1 MPDRVGHDEKMK
13 VFRKTGVSTL
23 INILG
28 MSVAFAAAMILMVQ
42 VRWDTTYDA
51 NYEGHKQVFRLENN
65 WMDKGLFSTSFSRPM
80 IEIAKTASP
89 NIEAVGTYWTMP
101 HEATLKKDGEETVFS
116 VPSARVDSSMF
127 SVFPFEWVEGSAR
140 EFTAGETA
148 VVSEEYAKTFFGD
161 ESALGQ
167 FFKAGNG
174 VEVRVVGVFKDMPK
188 NSSMNYGVL
197 VNLGDDFLNNSNEWS
212 FVAFVKL
219 KDPTLAKETETL
231 IETAL
236 LDYFGENVDEEYA
249 EEFRRGYRISN
260 LNDAHFER
268 DVRADIASTNK
279 AITITLAAIAILLIL
294 IAIINFINFA
304 FAEIPFRIKNINTR
318 KVLGEGRGSLIVRQ
332 LLHAGLIALIA
343 FAIACLIMHVVA
355 GSSWASYVSDSLTL
369 KNNIGILALML
380 GVALVS
386 AVIAGLAPA
395 LYSTSQ
401 PAALVL
407 KGSYGTS
414 VKGKALR
421 NILVGLQFVL
431 SFLFILM
438 ALFVGVQTKYMM
450 GKDMG
455 FDEARVLQTWCG
467 YPAGNQKDALRSH
480 LLQNPSI
487 EAVTFADSPVVSDG
501 KMGWSRTGDDGN
513 QVFMEVLPVDDNFVQ
528 FFGLQIVEGRDFR
541 ESDNQNETGSIIPN
555 ETYMQ
560 MFPQFHVGSLMYG
573 HVDNCEI
580 VGVVKDFNFKSL
592 QHAMGP
598 LVLYNW
604 GKEGWRSFG
613 TMYVR
618 TAPGADFKDV
628 SDYIKDAICKFDPR
642 REPHM
647 ITVSHLDKWIEDMYQ
662 SEQSL
667 GKLITIAS
675 FVALLIAIIGII
687 GLVFF
692 ETQFI
697 RKEIAVR
704 RVNGATV
711 GSILKMINK
720 KYLIMAAAS
729 FVIAA
734 PVAYW
739 LMTAWRKGFAYQAP
753 VPVWLFLVAL
763 LAVAAITLA
772 VVTLQSW
779 RAANANPVESL
790 KNE

>member
-1 MPDRVGHDEKMK
+1 MK
-13 VFRKTGVSTL
+13 AFRKTGVSTL

-51 NYEGHKQVFRLENN
+51 NFEGYEQVFRLENN
-65 WMDKGLFSTSFSRPM
+65 WMDKGLYSTFFSRPL
-80 IEIAKTASP
+80 IEITRSASP
-89 NIEAVGTYWTMP
+89 NIEAVGTFGWMAQ
-101 HEATLKKDGEETVFS
+101 EVTLKKDGEETVLS

-161 ESALGQ
+161 ESAIGKN
-167 FFKAGNG
+167 FKAGNG
-174 VEVRVVGVFKDMPK
+174 VEVRVIGVFKDLPK
-188 NSSMNYGVL
+188 NYSMHYGVL
-197 VNLGDDFLNNSNEWS
+197 VNLGDDCLDTPSEWS
-212 FVAFVKL
+212 FAAFL
-219 KDPTLAKETETL
+219 KMRDPSRAKETE
-231 IETAL
+231 AL
-236 LDYFGENVDEEYA
+236 MVNNAILEQYGDDYDADDADEIRKG
-249 EEFRRGYRISN
+249 FRIVN
-260 LNDAHFER
+260 LHDAHFER
-268 DVRADIASTNK
+268 DVRANIASANK

-304 FAEIPFRIKNINTR
+304 FAEIPFRIKSINTR
-318 KVLGEGRGSLIVRQ
+318 KVLGEGRGSLIRRQ

-355 GSSWASYVSDSLTL
+355 GTSWASYVSDSLAL
-369 KNNIGILALML
+369 KDNLGILALML

-395 LYSTSQ
+395 MYSTSQ

-414 VKGKALR
+414 VKGRSLR
-421 NILVGLQFVL
+421 NLLVGLQFIL

-438 ALFVGVQTKYMM
+438 ALFVGVQTRFMI
-450 GKDMG
+450 GRDMG

-467 YPAGNQKDALRSH
+467 YPAGNQKDALKSH

-487 EAVTFADSPVVSDG
+487 EAVTFADGQIVSDQ

-513 QVFMEVLPVDDNFVQ
+513 QVFMEVLPVDVNFAE

-541 ESDNQNETGSIIPN
+541 ESDNQNEAGSIIPN
-555 ETYMQ
+555 ETFMQ
-560 MFPQFHVGSLMYG
+560 MFPQFHVGSLMGG
-573 HVDNCEI
+573 HVDDCELI
-580 VGVVKDFNFKSL
+580 GVVKDFNFKSL

-613 TMYVR
+613 QMYVR
-618 TAPGADFKDV
+618 TVPGADFKEV
-628 SDYIKDAICKFDPR
+628 SDYIKEAICKFDPR

-647 ITVSHLDKWIEDMYQ
+647 ITVSHLDEGIENMYQ

-692 ETQFI
+692 ETQFL

-711 GSILKMINK
+711 GGILKMINK
-720 KYLIMAAAS
+720 KYLIMAVAS

-753 VPVWLFLVAL
+753 VPVWIFLVAL

-779 RAANANPVESL
+779 RAANSNPVESL

>member
-1 MPDRVGHDEKMK
+1 MK

-51 NYEGHKQVFRLENN
+51 NFEGHEQVFRLENN

-89 NIEAVGTYWTMP
+89 NIEAVGTYWAMP
-101 HEATLKKDGEETVFS
+101 HEVTLKKDGEQTILS

-161 ESALGQ
+161 ESAIGKS
-167 FFKAGNG
+167 FKAGNG
-174 VEVRVVGVFKDMPK
+174 MEVRVVGVFKDMPK
-188 NSSMNYGVL
+188 NYSMHYGVL
-197 VNLGDDFLNNSNEWS
+197 VNLGDDYLDDSNEWS
-212 FVAFVKL
+212 FPAFVKL
-219 KDPTLAKETETL
+219 KDPSLAKETATQMVN
-231 IETAL
+231 AL
-236 LDYFGENVDEEYA
+236 LEYVGDDVDEA
-249 EEFRRGYRISN
+249 QANEFREGFRISN
-260 LNDAHFER
+260 LHEAHFER
-268 DVRADIASTNK
+268 DVRANIASANK
-279 AITITLAAIAILLIL
+279 AISITLAAIAILLIL

-304 FAEIPFRIKNINTR
+304 FAEIPFRIKSINTR
-318 KVLGEGRGSLIVRQ
+318 KVLGEGRGSLIGRQ

-355 GSSWASYVSDSLTL
+355 GTSWASYVSDSLAL
-369 KNNIGILALML
+369 KDNIGILVLML

-421 NILVGLQFVL
+421 NMLVGLQFVL

-438 ALFVGVQTKYMM
+438 ALFVSVQTKFMI

-455 FDEARVLQTWCG
+455 FDEARVLQTRCG

-487 EAVTFADSPVVSDG
+487 EAVTFADSPIVSDG

-555 ETYMQ
+555 ETFMQ
-560 MFPQFHVGSLMYG
+560 MFPQYHVGSLMYG
-573 HVDNCEI
+573 HVDNCEL

-604 GKEGWRSFG
+604 GKDGWRSFG

-618 TAPGADFKDV
+618 TVPGADFKDV
-628 SDYIKDAICKFDPR
+628 TDSIKDAICKFDPR
-642 REPHM
+642 REPDM

-711 GSILKMINK
+711 DSILKMINK
-720 KYLIMAAAS
+720 KYLIMACTS

-734 PVAYW
+734 PIAYW

-753 VPVWLFLVAL
+753 VPVWIFLVAL
-763 LAVAAITLA
+763 IAVAAITLA

>member
-1 MPDRVGHDEKMK
+1 MK

-51 NYEGHKQVFRLENN
+51 NFEGHKQVFRMENN

-80 IEIAKTASP
+80 IEIIKTASP
-89 NIEAVGTYWTMP
+89 NIEALGTYWTMP
-101 HEATLKKDGEETVFS
+101 HEVTLKKDGEETILS

-140 EFTAGETA
+140 EFTASETA

-161 ESALGQ
+161 ESALGKN
-167 FFKAGNG
+167 FKAGNG
-174 VEVRVVGVFKDMPK
+174 VEVQVVGVFKDMPK
-188 NSSMNYGVL
+188 NYSMHYGVL
-197 VNLGDDFLNNSNEWS
+197 VNLGDDFLDDSNEWS
-212 FVAFVKL
+212 FPAFVKL
-219 KDPTLAKETETL
+219 KDPSLAKETETRMVS
-231 IETAL
+231 AL
-236 LDYFGENVDEEYA
+236 LEYVGDDVDEA
-249 EEFRRGYRISN
+249 QANEFRKGFRISN
-260 LNDAHFER
+260 LHEAHFER
-268 DVRADIASTNK
+268 DVRANIASANK
-279 AITITLAAIAILLIL
+279 AITVTLAAIAILLIL

-318 KVLGEGRGSLIVRQ
+318 KVLGERRGSLVGRQ
-332 LLHAGLIALIA
+332 LLHAGLIALTA
-343 FAIACLIMHVVA
+343 FAIACLIMHVVS
-355 GSSWASYVSDSLTL
+355 GTSWASYVSDSLAL
-369 KNNIGILALML
+369 KDNIGILALML

-438 ALFVGVQTKYMM
+438 ALFVGVQTKYMI

-455 FDEARVLQTWCG
+455 FDEARVLQTRCG

-487 EAVTFADSPVVSDG
+487 EAVTFADSPIVSDG

-555 ETYMQ
+555 ETFMK

-598 LVLYNW
+598 IVLYNW

-618 TAPGADFKDV
+618 IAPGADFKEA
-628 SDYIKDAICKFDPR
+628 SDYIKEAICKFDPR

-647 ITVSHLDKWIEDMYQ
+647 ITVSHLDEWIENMYQ

-704 RVNGATV
+704 RVNGASV
-711 GSILKMINK
+711 GSILQMINK
-720 KYLIMAAAS
+720 KYLILAGAS
-729 FVIAA
+729 FVISA

-753 VPVWLFLVAL
+753 VPVWIFLVAL
-763 LAVAAITLA
+763 IAVAAITLA

>member
-1 MPDRVGHDEKMK
+1 MK

-28 MSVAFAAAMILMVQ
+28 MSVAVAAAMILMVQ

-51 NYEGHKQVFRLENN
+51 NYEGHEQVFRLENN
-65 WMDKGLFSTSFSRPM
+65 WMDKGLYSTTFSRPM
-80 IEIAKTASP
+80 VEIAKTASP
-89 NIEAVGTYWTMP
+89 NIKAIGTCWSMP
-101 HEATLKKDGEETVFS
+101 QEVTLKRNGEELAYS

-148 VVSEEYAKTFFGD
+148 VVSEEYAKIFFGD
-161 ESALGQ
+161 ESALGKN
-167 FFKAGNG
+167 FKAGNG
-174 VEVRVVGVFKDMPK
+174 VEVRVIGVFKDMPK
-188 NSSMNYGVL
+188 NSNIHYGVL
-197 VNLGDDFLNNSNEWS
+197 INLGDDFLDDPSEWS
-212 FVAFVKL
+212 FVAFVNL
-219 KDPTLAKETETL
+219 KDPSLAKETETQMVNS
-231 IETAL
+231 L
-236 LDYFGENVDEEYA
+236 LDYLGNNVDEEDA
-249 EEFRRGYRISN
+249 DEFRKGFRISN
-260 LNDAHFER
+260 LHDAHFER
-268 DVRADIASTNK
+268 DVRANIASANK
-279 AITITLAAIAILLIL
+279 AITITLAAIVILLIL

-355 GSSWASYVSDSLTL
+355 GTSWASYVSDSLAL
-369 KNNIGILALML
+369 KDNIGIMTFML
-380 GVALVS
+380 GVTLIS
-386 AVIAGLAPA
+386 AMVAGIAPA

-401 PAALVL
+401 PAALIL
-407 KGSYGTS
+407 KGSYGAS
-414 VKGKALR
+414 VKGKTLR
-421 NILVGLQFVL
+421 NMLISLQFVL
-431 SFLFILM
+431 SFLFILIT
-438 ALFVGVQTKYMM
+438 LFVGIQTKYMM
-450 GKDMG
+450 GRDMG

-467 YPAGNQKDALRSH
+467 YPAGNQKDALKSH

-487 EAVTFADSPVVSDG
+487 EDVTFCDSPIVSDQ
-501 KMGWSRTGDDGN
+501 KMGWSRTEDDGN
-513 QVFMEVLPVDDNFVQ
+513 QVFMESLPVDDNFVQ

-541 ESDNQNETGSIIPN
+541 ESDNQNEAGSIIPN
-555 ETYMQ
+555 ETFMQ
-560 MFPQFHVGSLMYG
+560 MFPQFHVGSLMGG
-573 HVDNCEI
+573 HVANCKI
-580 VGVVKDFNFKSL
+580 IGVVKDFNFKSL

-613 TMYVR
+613 MMYVR
-618 TAPGADFKDV
+618 SVPGADFKDV

-647 ITVSHLDKWIEDMYQ
+647 ITVSHLDKWVEDMYQ

-692 ETQFI
+692 ETQFL
-697 RKEIAVR
+697 RKEIAMR

-711 GSILKMINK
+711 SSILQMINK
-720 KYLIMAAAS
+720 KYLFMAVVS
-729 FVIAA
+729 FMIAA

-739 LMTAWRKGFAYQAP
+739 LMTAWREGFAYQAP
-753 VPVWLFLVAL
+753 VPVWIFIVAV

-779 RAANANPVESL
+779 RAASANPVESI

>member
-1 MPDRVGHDEKMK
+1 
-13 VFRKTGVSTL
+13 
-23 INILG
+23 
-28 MSVAFAAAMILMVQ
+28 MILMVQ
-42 VRWDTTYDA
+42 VRWDTTFDA
-51 NYEGHKQVFRLENN
+51 NYEGHKQVFRMENN
-65 WMDKGLFSTSFSRPM
+65 WMDKGLFSTSISRPM

-101 HEATLKKDGEETVFS
+101 HEATLKKDGEETVLS

-161 ESALGQ
+161 ESALGKH
-167 FFKAGNG
+167 FKAGNG
-174 VEVRVVGVFKDMPK
+174 VEVRVIGVFKDMPK

-249 EEFRRGYRISN
+249 EEFRRGFRISN

-268 DVRADIASTNK
+268 DVRANIASANK

-304 FAEIPFRIKNINTR
+304 FAEIPFRIKSINTR

-332 LLHAGLIALIA
+332 LLLAGLIALIA

-355 GSSWASYVSDSLTL
+355 GSSWASYVSDSLAL
-369 KNNIGILALML
+369 KDNLGILALMFGL
-380 GVALVS
+380 ALVS
-386 AVIAGLAPA
+386 AVVAGIAPA

-487 EAVTFADSPVVSDG
+487 EAVTFADSPIVSDG
-501 KMGWSRTGDDGN
+501 KMGWSRTGDDGT

-555 ETYMQ
+555 ETFMQ
-560 MFPQFHVGSLMYG
+560 MFPLFHVGSLMYG
-573 HVDNCEI
+573 HVDNSEI
-580 VGVVKDFNFKSL
+580 IGVVKDFNFKSL

-604 GKEGWRSFG
+604 GKNGWRSFG

-618 TAPGADFKDV
+618 TVPGADFKEV
-628 SDYIKDAICKFDPR
+628 SDYIKEAICKFDPR

-720 KYLIMAAAS
+720 KYLIMAGAS

-753 VPVWLFLVAL
+753 VPVWIFLVAL

-779 RAANANPVESL
+779 RAASANPVESL

>member
-1 MPDRVGHDEKMK
+1 MK

-51 NYEGHKQVFRLENN
+51 NFEGHKRVFRMENN
-65 WMDKGLFSTSFSRPM
+65 WMDKGLYSTFFSRPI
-80 IEIAKTASP
+80 IEAAKAVSP
-89 NIEAVGTYWTMP
+89 NIEAVGTFGWMP
-101 HEATLKKDGEETVFS
+101 QEATLNKDGEETVLS

-148 VVSEEYAKTFFGD
+148 VVSEEYAKTFFGN
-161 ESALGQ
+161 ESAIGKN
-167 FFKAGNG
+167 FKAGNG
-174 VEVRVVGVFKDMPK
+174 EQVRVIGVFKDLPQ
-188 NSSMNYGVL
+188 NFSMHYGVL
-197 VNLGDDFLNNSNEWS
+197 VNLGDDCLDSPNEWS
-212 FVAFVKL
+212 FAAYLKI
-219 KDPTLAKETETL
+219 KDPCRAKETEGLMVNTIL
-231 IETAL
+231 EQYGDDHDADET
-236 LDYFGENVDEEYA
+236 
-249 EEFRRGYRISN
+249 EEFRRGFRIVN
-260 LNDAHFER
+260 LHNAHFER
-268 DVRADIASTNK
+268 DVRANIASANK
-279 AITITLAAIAILLIL
+279 AITITLAAIAILLII

-304 FAEIPFRIKNINTR
+304 FAEIPFRIKSINTR
-318 KVLGEGRGSLIVRQ
+318 KVLGEGRGSLIGRQ
-332 LLHAGLIALIA
+332 LMHAGLIALIA
-343 FAIACLIMHVVA
+343 FAVACLIMHVVA
-355 GSSWASYVSDSLTL
+355 GTSWASYVSDSLSL
-369 KNNIGILALML
+369 KNNVGILALML
-380 GVALVS
+380 GVALIS

-421 NILVGLQFVL
+421 NMLVGLQFVL

-438 ALFVGVQTKYMM
+438 AMFVGVQTKFMM

-487 EAVTFADSPVVSDG
+487 EAVTFADGQIVSDQ
-501 KMGWSRTGDDGN
+501 KMGWSRPGDDGN
-513 QVFMEVLPVDDNFVQ
+513 QVFMEVLPVDVNFME
-528 FFGLQIVEGRDFR
+528 FFGLQLADGRDFR
-541 ESDNQNETGSIIPN
+541 ESDNQNEAGSIIPN
-555 ETYMQ
+555 ETFMQ
-560 MFPQFHVGSLMYG
+560 MFPQYHVGSLMYG
-573 HVDNCEI
+573 HVASCEI
-580 VGVVKDFNFKSL
+580 IGVVKDFNFKSL

-604 GKEGWRSFG
+604 GKDGWRSFAQ
-613 TMYVR
+613 MYVR
-618 TAPGADFKDV
+618 ATPGADFKEV
-628 SDYIKDAICKFDPR
+628 SDYIKEAVCKFDPR

-647 ITVSHLDKWIEDMYQ
+647 VSVSHLDESIEKMYQ

-675 FVALLIAIIGII
+675 LVALLIAIIGII

-720 KYLIMAAAS
+720 KYLIMAGAS

-753 VPVWLFLVAL
+753 VPVWIFLVAL

>member
-1 MPDRVGHDEKMK
+1 MK

-42 VRWDTTYDA
+42 VRWDATYDA
-51 NYEGHKQVFRLENN
+51 NFEGHEQVFRMENN

-89 NIEAVGTYWTMP
+89 NIEAVGTYWYMP
-101 HEATLKKDGEETVFS
+101 QEATINKDGEETVLS

-148 VVSEEYAKTFFGD
+148 VVSEEYAKVFFGD
-161 ESALGQ
+161 ESALGKN
-167 FFKAGNG
+167 FKAGNG

-188 NSSMNYGVL
+188 NSNMHYGVL
-197 VNLGDDFLNNSNEWS
+197 VNLGDDYLNNSNEWS
-212 FVAFVKL
+212 FVAFVKQ
-219 KDPTLAKETETL
+219 KDPSLAKETE
-231 IETAL
+231 AL
-236 LDYFGENVDEEYA
+236 MENVVLEQYGNDFDADEA
-249 EEFRRGYRISN
+249 DEFRRGFRISN
-260 LNDAHFER
+260 LHDAHFER
-268 DVRADIASTNK
+268 DVRANIASANK

-304 FAEIPFRIKNINTR
+304 FAEIPFRIKSINTR
-318 KVLGEGRGSLIVRQ
+318 KVLGEGRGSLIGRQ
-332 LLHAGLIALIA
+332 LLHAALISLIA

-355 GSSWASYVSDSLTL
+355 GSSWASYVSDSLAL
-369 KNNIGILALML
+369 KDNIGILVLML

-421 NILVGLQFVL
+421 NMLVGLQFVL

-438 ALFVGVQTKYMM
+438 ALFVGVQTKYMI

-487 EAVTFADSPVVSDG
+487 EDVTFCDSPIVSDG

-541 ESDNQNETGSIIPN
+541 ESDNRNEAGSIIPN
-555 ETYMQ
+555 ETFMQ
-560 MFPQFHVGSLMYG
+560 MFPQFHVGSLMEG

-580 VGVVKDFNFKSL
+580 IGVVKDFNFKSL

-604 GKEGWRSFG
+604 GKDGWRPFG

-692 ETQFI
+692 ETQFLK
-697 RKEIAVR
+697 KEIAVR

-711 GSILKMINK
+711 GSILQRINK
-720 KYLIMAAAS
+720 KYLFMAGAS

-753 VPVWLFLVAL
+753 VPVWIFLVAL
-763 LAVAAITLA
+763 LVVAAITLA

-779 RAANANPVESL
+779 RAASANPVESL
-790 KNE
+790 KSE

>member
-1 MPDRVGHDEKMK
+1 MK

-51 NYEGHKQVFRLENN
+51 NFEGHKQVFRLENN
-65 WMDKGLFSTSFSRPM
+65 WMDKGLFSTSISRAM

-101 HEATLKKDGEETVFS
+101 HEATLKKYGEEMVLS

-148 VVSEEYAKTFFGD
+148 VVSEEYAKVFFGD
-161 ESALGQ
+161 ESALGKH
-167 FFKAGNG
+167 FKAGNG
-174 VEVRVVGVFKDMPK
+174 VDVRVVGVFKDMPK
-188 NSSMNYGVL
+188 NSNMNYGVL
-197 VNLGDDFLNNSNEWS
+197 INLGDDYLNYSNEWS

-219 KDPTLAKETETL
+219 KDPTLAKETETQMVN
-231 IETAL
+231 AL
-236 LDYFGENVDEEYA
+236 LDYLGDNVDEEDA
-249 EEFRRGYRISN
+249 DEFRKGFRISN
-260 LNDAHFER
+260 LHDAHFER
-268 DVRADIASTNK
+268 DVRASISSSNK
-279 AITITLAAIAILLIL
+279 AITVTLAAIAILLIL

-304 FAEIPFRIKNINTR
+304 FAEIPFRIKSINTR
-318 KVLGEGRGSLIVRQ
+318 KVLGEGRDSLIGRQ
-332 LLHAGLIALIA
+332 LLHAGLIALVA
-343 FAIACLIMHVVA
+343 FAIAALIMHVIA
-355 GSSWASYVSDSLTL
+355 GMSWASYVSDSIAL
-369 KNNIGILALML
+369 KDNIGILILML
-380 GVALVS
+380 GIALFS
-386 AVIAGLAPA
+386 AVVAGIAPA
-395 LYSTSQ
+395 LYSTAQ

-407 KGSYGTS
+407 KGSYAMS
-414 VKGKALR
+414 VKGKMLR
-421 NILVGLQFVL
+421 NVLVSLQFVL
-431 SFLFILM
+431 SFIFILM
-438 ALFVGVQTKYMM
+438 ALYVHVQTKFMM
-450 GKDMG
+450 SKDMG
-455 FDEARVLQTWCG
+455 FPQENILQVWCG
-467 YPAGNQKDALRSH
+467 YSAGAAHKPLKDK

-487 EAVTFADSPVVSDG
+487 ADVTFSDNLIVSDQ
-501 KMGWSRTGDDGN
+501 KMGWGRTGDDGE
-513 QVFMEVLPVDDNFVQ
+513 QIFMEVLPVTEDFVR
-528 FFGLQIVEGRDFR
+528 FFDLQIVDGRDFR
-541 ESDNQNETGSIIPN
+541 ESDNESDAGVYIANETFIN
-555 ETYMQ
+555 
-560 MFPQFHVGSLMYG
+560 MFPQYHVGSLVGG
-573 HVDNCEI
+573 HVDNTEI
-580 VGVVKDFNFKSL
+580 VGIVKDFNFKSL

-598 LVLYNW
+598 LVLLIW
-604 GKEGWRSFG
+604 GKTQWRNFG
-613 TMYVR
+613 VMYVK
-618 TAPGADFKDV
+618 TAPESDFKEI
-628 SDYIKDAICKFDPR
+628 SSYIKEAVCAFDPT
-642 REPHM
+642 REPDQ
-647 ITVSHLDKWIEDMYQ
+647 VSVRHLDEWIKNMYK

-697 RKEIAVR
+697 CKEIAVR

-720 KYLIMAAAS
+720 KYLIMAATS

-753 VPVWLFLVAL
+753 VPVWIFLVAL

-779 RAANANPVESL
+779 RSASANPVESL

>member
-1 MPDRVGHDEKMK
+1 MK
-13 VFRKTGVSTL
+13 VFRKTAVSTL

-51 NYEGHKQVFRLENN
+51 NFKGHGQVFRMENN
-65 WMDKGLFSTSFSRPM
+65 WMDKGLYSTYFSRPI
-80 IEIAKTASP
+80 IEVAKAASP
-89 NIEAVGTYWTMP
+89 NIEAVGTFGWMAQ
-101 HEATLKKDGEETVFS
+101 EVTLKKDGEETVLS
-116 VPSARVDSSMF
+116 VPSAPVDSSMF

-148 VVSEEYAKTFFGD
+148 VVSEKYAKIFFGD
-161 ESALGQ
+161 ESAVGKT
-167 FFKAGNG
+167 FKAGNG
-174 VEVRVVGVFKDMPK
+174 VEVRVIGVFKDMPK
-188 NSSMNYGVL
+188 NYSMHYGVL
-197 VNLGDDFLNNSNEWS
+197 VNLGDRYLDTPSEWS
-212 FVAFVKL
+212 FAAYLKL
-219 KDPTLAKETETL
+219 KDPSRAKETE
-231 IETAL
+231 AL
-236 LDYFGENVDEEYA
+236 MVNAVLEQYGDDHDADEA
-249 EEFRRGYRISN
+249 DEFRNGFRIVN
-260 LNDAHFER
+260 LHDAHFER
-268 DVRADIASTNK
+268 DVRANIASANK
-279 AITITLAAIAILLIL
+279 AITITLTAIAILLIL

-318 KVLGEGRGSLIVRQ
+318 KVLGEGRGSLIGRQ

-355 GSSWASYVSDSLTL
+355 GSSWASYVSDSLAL
-369 KNNIGILALML
+369 KDNVGILALML

-421 NILVGLQFVL
+421 NMLVGLQFVL

-438 ALFVGVQTKYMM
+438 ALFVGVQTKFMI

-467 YPAGNQKDALRSH
+467 YPAGNQRDALRSH

-487 EAVTFADSPVVSDG
+487 EAVTFADSPIVSDQ

-513 QVFMEVLPVDDNFVQ
+513 QVFMEVLPVDVNFAE
-528 FFGLQIVEGRDFR
+528 FFGLQIVDGRDFR
-541 ESDNQNETGSIIPN
+541 ESDNQNEAGSIMPN
-555 ETYMQ
+555 ETFMQ
-560 MFPQFHVGSLMYG
+560 MFPQFHVGSLMTG
-573 HVDNCEI
+573 HVDDCEI
-580 VGVVKDFNFKSL
+580 IGVVKDFNFKSL

-604 GKEGWRSFG
+604 GSKGWRSFG
-613 TMYVR
+613 QMYVR
-618 TAPGADFKDV
+618 TVPGADFKEV
-628 SDYIKDAICKFDPR
+628 SDYIKEAICKFDPR

-647 ITVSHLDKWIEDMYQ
+647 VTVSHLDEEIENMYQ

-704 RVNGATV
+704 RVNGSTV
-711 GSILKMINK
+711 GSILMMINK
-720 KYLIMAAAS
+720 KYLIMAGAS

-753 VPVWLFLVAL
+753 VPVWIFIVAL
-763 LAVAAITLA
+763 LTVAAITLA

>member
-1 MPDRVGHDEKMK
+1 MK

-51 NYEGHKQVFRLENN
+51 NFEGHEQVFRMENN
-65 WMDKGLFSTSFSRPM
+65 WMDQGLFSTYICRPFIERSRD
-80 IEIAKTASP
+80 ASP
-89 NIEAVGTYWTMP
+89 NIEAICTWQP
-101 HEATLKKDGEETVFS
+101 LGEDVLYKEGDRESPITI
-116 VPSARVDSSMF
+116 PMARVDSSFF
-127 SVFPFEWVEGSAR
+127 SVFPVEWVEGSAR
-140 EFTAGETA
+140 EFDAARTCALNEAFAKMIFGE
-148 VVSEEYAKTFFGD
+148 
-161 ESALGQ
+161 ESAVGKILE
-167 FFKAGNG
+167 NG
-174 VEVRVVGVFKDMPK
+174 SGESRRVIGVFKNTPRNFSAHVGMLSTLGDTDRE
-188 NSSMNYGVL
+188 NSS
-197 VNLGDDFLNNSNEWS
+197 EWS
-212 FVAFVKL
+212 YNAYLKL
-219 KDPTLAKETETL
+219 KDPSMAKETEDAIYTVLGEL
-231 IETAL
+231 ISS
-236 LDYFGENVDEEYA
+236 DEERRA
-249 EEFRRGYRISN
+249 EYRNGFRISQIHK
-260 LNDAHFER
+260 AHFER
-268 DVRADIASTNK
+268 DVRANVPSANK

-294 IAIINFINFA
+294 NAIINFINFA

-318 KVLGEGRGSLIVRQ
+318 KVLGESRGSLIRRQ
-332 LLHAGLIALIA
+332 LMHAGLIALVA
-343 FAIACLIMHVVA
+343 FAIAALIMHVIA
-355 GSSWASYVSDSLTL
+355 GTSWASYVSDSIAL
-369 KNNIGILALML
+369 KDNTGILILML
-380 GVALVS
+380 GLALLS
-386 AVIAGLAPA
+386 AVVAGIAPA
-395 LYSTSQ
+395 LYSTDQ

-407 KGSYGTS
+407 KGSYAMS

-421 NILVGLQFVL
+421 NVLVGLQFVL

-438 ALFVGVQTKYMM
+438 ALYVQVQTKFMM

-455 FDEARVLQTWCG
+455 FPQENILQVWCG
-467 YPAGNQKDALRSH
+467 YSAGAAHEPLKDK

-487 EAVTFADSPVVSDG
+487 TDVTFADSPLVSDQ
-501 KMGWSRTGDDGN
+501 KMGWGRTVDGT
-513 QVFMEVLPVDDNFVQ
+513 QIFMEVLPVTEDFVK
-528 FFGLQIVEGRDFR
+528 FFDLQIMDGRDFQQ
-541 ESDNQNETGSIIPN
+541 SDNQSETGCMIVNETFV
-555 ETYMQ
+555 Q
-560 MFPQFHVGSLMYG
+560 MFPQFHVGSLVGG
-573 HVDNCEI
+573 HVDDTEI
-580 VGVVKDFNFKSL
+580 VGIVKDFNFKSL

-598 LVLYNW
+598 LVLLNW
-604 GKEGWRSFG
+604 GKTQWRNFSV
-613 TMYVR
+613 MYVK
-618 TAPGADFKDV
+618 TAPGASFKEV
-628 SDYIKDAICKFDPR
+628 SDYIKGVVCTYDPT
-642 REPHM
+642 REPDQ
-647 ITVSHLDKWIEDMYQ
+647 ITVRHLDEWIENMYQ

-675 FVALLIAIIGII
+675 LVALLIAIIGII

-720 KYLIMAAAS
+720 KYLIMAGTS

-753 VPVWLFLVAL
+753 VPVWIFLVAL

-779 RAANANPVESL
+779 RAASANPVESL

>member
-1 MPDRVGHDEKMK
+1 MK
-13 VFRKTGVSTL
+13 IFRKTGVSTL

-51 NYEGHKQVFRLENN
+51 NFEGHKQVFRLENN

-101 HEATLKKDGEETVFS
+101 QEATLNKNGEQTIIS

-148 VVSEEYAKTFFGD
+148 VVSEEYAKIFFGD
-161 ESALGQ
+161 ESAIGKI
-167 FFKAGNG
+167 FKAGNG

-188 NSSMNYGVL
+188 NYSMHYGVL
-197 VNLGDDFLNNSNEWS
+197 VNLGDDYLDDSNEWS
-212 FVAFVKL
+212 FPAFVKL
-219 KDPTLAKETETL
+219 KDPSLAKETETQMVS
-231 IETAL
+231 AL
-236 LDYFGENVDEEYA
+236 LEYVGDDVDEA
-249 EEFRRGYRISN
+249 QANEFRKGFRISN
-260 LNDAHFER
+260 LHEAHFER
-268 DVRADIASTNK
+268 DVRANIASANK

-304 FAEIPFRIKNINTR
+304 FAEIPFRIKSINTR
-318 KVLGEGRGSLIVRQ
+318 KVLGEGRGSLIGRQ

-355 GSSWASYVSDSLTL
+355 GTSWASYVSDSLAL
-369 KNNIGILALML
+369 KDNIGILVLML

-395 LYSTSQ
+395 LFSTSQ

-438 ALFVGVQTKYMM
+438 ALFVGVQTKYMI

-455 FDEARVLQTWCG
+455 FDEVRVLQTWCG

-487 EAVTFADSPVVSDG
+487 EDVTFCDSPIVSDG

-541 ESDNQNETGSIIPN
+541 ESDNQNEAGSIIPN
-555 ETYMQ
+555 ETFMQ

-598 LVLYNW
+598 IVLYNW

-618 TAPGADFKDV
+618 TVPGADFKDV
-628 SDYIKDAICKFDPR
+628 SDSIKDAICKFDPR
-642 REPHM
+642 REPDM

-720 KYLIMAAAS
+720 KYLIMAGAS

-753 VPVWLFLVAL
+753 VPVWIFLVAL
-763 LAVAAITLA
+763 LAVATITLA

-779 RAANANPVESL
+779 RAANANPVDSL

>member
-1 MPDRVGHDEKMK
+1 MK

-42 VRWDTTYDA
+42 VKWDATYDK
-51 NYEGHKQVFRLENN
+51 NFEGHEQVFRMENN

-101 HEATLKKDGEETVFS
+101 QEATLNKNGEQTIIS

-148 VVSEEYAKTFFGD
+148 VVSEEYAKIFFGD
-161 ESALGQ
+161 ESAIGKI
-167 FFKAGNG
+167 FKAGNG

-188 NSSMNYGVL
+188 NYSMHYGVL
-197 VNLGDDFLNNSNEWS
+197 VNLGDDFLDDSNEWS
-212 FVAFVKL
+212 FPAFVKL
-219 KDPTLAKETETL
+219 KDPSLAKETETRMVN
-231 IETAL
+231 AL
-236 LDYFGENVDEEYA
+236 LEYVGDDVDEA
-249 EEFRRGYRISN
+249 QANEFRKGFRIVY
-260 LNDAHFER
+260 LHEAHFER
-268 DVRADIASTNK
+268 DVRANIASANK

-318 KVLGEGRGSLIVRQ
+318 KVLGEGRGSLIGRQ
-332 LLHAGLIALIA
+332 LLHAGLIALTA

-355 GSSWASYVSDSLTL
+355 GTSWASYVSDSLAL
-369 KNNIGILALML
+369 KDNIGILALML

-414 VKGKALR
+414 VKGQALR
-421 NILVGLQFVL
+421 NMLVGLQFVL

-438 ALFVGVQTKYMM
+438 ALFVSVQTKFMI

-455 FDEARVLQTWCG
+455 FDEARVLQVWCG

-487 EAVTFADSPVVSDG
+487 EAVTFADSPIVSDG

-555 ETYMQ
+555 ETFMQ
-560 MFPQFHVGSLMYG
+560 MFPQYHVGSLMYG
-573 HVDNCEI
+573 HVDNCEL
-580 VGVVKDFNFKSL
+580 VGVVNDFNFKSL

-692 ETQFI
+692 ETQFLK
-697 RKEIAVR
+697 KEIAVR

-711 GSILKMINK
+711 GSILQMINK
-720 KYLIMAAAS
+720 KYVIMAGVS
-729 FVIAA
+729 FVVAA
-734 PVAYW
+734 PFAYW
-739 LMTAWRKGFAYQAP
+739 IMSVWRKGFAYQAP
-753 VPVWLFLVAL
+753 IPVWIFVVAL
-763 LAVAAITLA
+763 LLVAAITLA

-779 RAANANPVESL
+779 RAASANPVESL
-790 KNE
+790 KSE

>member
-1 MPDRVGHDEKMK
+1 MIA
-13 VFRKTGVSTL
+13 FRKTGVSTL

-28 MSVAFAAAMILMVQ
+28 MSVAFAAAMILLVQ

-51 NYEGHKQVFRLENN
+51 NFEGHEQVFRLENN
-65 WMDKGLFSTSFSRPM
+65 WMDKGLYSTFFSRPL
-80 IEIAKTASP
+80 IEITRSASP
-89 NIEAVGTYWTMP
+89 NIEAVGTFGWMAQ
-101 HEATLKKDGEETVFS
+101 EVTLKKDGEETVLS

-161 ESALGQ
+161 ESAIGKN
-167 FFKAGNG
+167 FKAGNG
-174 VEVRVVGVFKDMPK
+174 VEVRVIGVFKDLPK
-188 NSSMNYGVL
+188 NYSMHYGVL
-197 VNLGDDFLNNSNEWS
+197 VNLGDDCLDTPSEWS
-212 FVAFVKL
+212 FAAFL
-219 KDPTLAKETETL
+219 KMRDPSRAKETE
-231 IETAL
+231 AL
-236 LDYFGENVDEEYA
+236 MVNNAILEQSGDDYDADDADEIRKG
-249 EEFRRGYRISN
+249 FRIVN
-260 LNDAHFER
+260 LHDAHFER
-268 DVRADIASTNK
+268 DVRANIASANK

-304 FAEIPFRIKNINTR
+304 FAEIPFRIKGINTR
-318 KVLGEGRGSLIVRQ
+318 KVLGEGRGSLIRRQ

-355 GSSWASYVSDSLTL
+355 GTSWASYVSDSLAL
-369 KNNIGILALML
+369 KDNIGILALML
-380 GVALVS
+380 CVALVS

-414 VKGKALR
+414 VKGRSLR
-421 NILVGLQFVL
+421 NMLVGLQFIM

-438 ALFVGVQTKYMM
+438 ALFVGVQTRFMI
-450 GKDMG
+450 GRDMG

-467 YPAGNQKDALRSH
+467 YPAGNQKDALKSH

-487 EAVTFADSPVVSDG
+487 EAVTFADGQVVSDQ

-513 QVFMEVLPVDDNFVQ
+513 QVFMEVLPVDVNFAE

-541 ESDNQNETGSIIPN
+541 ESDNQNEVGSIIAN
-555 ETYMQ
+555 ETFMQ
-560 MFPQFHVGSLMYG
+560 MFPQYHVGSLMTG
-573 HVDNCEI
+573 HVDDCEVI
-580 VGVVKDFNFKSL
+580 GVVKDFNFKSL

-613 TMYVR
+613 QMYVR
-618 TAPGADFKDV
+618 TVPGADFKEV
-628 SDYIKDAICKFDPR
+628 SAYIKEAICKFDPR

-647 ITVSHLDKWIEDMYQ
+647 ITVSHLDEGIENMYQ

-692 ETQFI
+692 ETQFL

-720 KYLIMAAAS
+720 KYLIMACAS

-753 VPVWLFLVAL
+753 VPVWIFLVAL

>member
-1 MPDRVGHDEKMK
+1 MK

-51 NYEGHKQVFRLENN
+51 NFEGHKQVFRMENN

-80 IEIAKTASP
+80 IEIAKAASP

-101 HEATLKKDGEETVFS
+101 HEATLKKDGEETVLS

-161 ESALGQ
+161 ESAIDKS
-167 FFKAGNG
+167 FKAGNG
-174 VEVRVVGVFKDMPK
+174 MEVRVVGVFKDMPK
-188 NSSMNYGVL
+188 NYSMHYGVL
-197 VNLGDDFLNNSNEWS
+197 VNLGDDYLDDSNEWS
-212 FVAFVKL
+212 FPAFVKL
-219 KDPTLAKETETL
+219 KDPSLAKETATQMVN
-231 IETAL
+231 AL
-236 LDYFGENVDEEYA
+236 LEYVGDDVDEA
-249 EEFRRGYRISN
+249 QANEFREGFRISN
-260 LNDAHFER
+260 LHEAHFER
-268 DVRADIASTNK
+268 DVRANIASANK
-279 AITITLAAIAILLIL
+279 AISITLAAIAILLIL

-318 KVLGEGRGSLIVRQ
+318 KVLGEGRGSLIGRQ

-343 FAIACLIMHVVA
+343 FAIACLVMHVVA
-355 GSSWASYVSDSLTL
+355 GTSWASYVSDSLAL
-369 KNNIGILALML
+369 KDNIGILALML

-421 NILVGLQFVL
+421 NMLVGLQFVL

-438 ALFVGVQTKYMM
+438 ALFVSVQTKFMI

-487 EAVTFADSPVVSDG
+487 EAVTFADSPIVSDQ

-513 QVFMEVLPVDDNFVQ
+513 QVFMEVLPVDVNFAE

-541 ESDNQNETGSIIPN
+541 ESDNQNEAGSIIPN
-555 ETYMQ
+555 ETFMQ

-598 LVLYNW
+598 IVLYNW

-618 TAPGADFKDV
+618 TVPGADFKDV

-667 GKLITIAS
+667 GRLITIAS
-675 FVALLIAIIGII
+675 LVALLIAIIGII

-692 ETQFI
+692 ETQFL

-711 GSILKMINK
+711 GSILQMINK
-720 KYLIMAAAS
+720 KYLVMAGLS
-729 FVIAA
+729 FLLAA

-753 VPVWLFLVAL
+753 VPVWIFLVAL

-772 VVTLQSW
+772 VVTIQSW
-779 RAANANPVESL
+779 RAASANPVESL

>member
-1 MPDRVGHDEKMK
+1 MK

-42 VRWDTTYDA
+42 VRWDTTFDA
-51 NYEGHKQVFRLENN
+51 NYEGHKQVFRMENN
-65 WMDKGLFSTSFSRPM
+65 WMDKGLFSTSISRPM

-101 HEATLKKDGEETVFS
+101 HEATLKKDGEETVLS

-140 EFTAGETA
+140 EFKAGETA

-161 ESALGQ
+161 ESALGKH
-167 FFKAGNG
+167 FKAGNG
-174 VEVRVVGVFKDMPK
+174 VEVRVIGVFKDMPK

-219 KDPTLAKETETL
+219 KDPSLAKETETL

-249 EEFRRGYRISN
+249 EEFRRGFRISN

-268 DVRADIASTNK
+268 DVRANIASANK

-304 FAEIPFRIKNINTR
+304 FAEIPFRIKSINTR

-332 LLHAGLIALIA
+332 LLLAGLIALIA

-355 GSSWASYVSDSLTL
+355 GSSWASYVSDSLAL
-369 KNNIGILALML
+369 KDNLGILALMFGL
-380 GVALVS
+380 ALVS
-386 AVIAGLAPA
+386 AVVAGIAPA

-487 EAVTFADSPVVSDG
+487 EAVTFADSPIVSDG
-501 KMGWSRTGDDGN
+501 KMGWSRTGDDGT

-555 ETYMQ
+555 ETFMQ
-560 MFPQFHVGSLMYG
+560 MFPLFHVGSLMYG
-573 HVDNCEI
+573 HVDNSEI
-580 VGVVKDFNFKSL
+580 IGVVKDFNFKSL

-604 GKEGWRSFG
+604 GKNGWRSFG

-618 TAPGADFKDV
+618 TVPGADLKEV
-628 SDYIKDAICKFDPR
+628 SDYIKEAICKFDPR

-720 KYLIMAAAS
+720 KYLIMAGAS

-739 LMTAWRKGFAYQAP
+739 LMTAWRKGFAYQSP
-753 VPVWLFLVAL
+753 VPVWIFLVAL

-772 VVTLQSW
+772 VVTLQSL
-779 RAANANPVESL
+779 RAASANPVESL

>member
-1 MPDRVGHDEKMK
+1 MK

-42 VRWDTTYDA
+42 VRWDTTFDA
-51 NYEGHKQVFRLENN
+51 NYEGHEQVFRMENN

-140 EFTAGETA
+140 EFIAGETA

-697 RKEIAVR
+697 RKEIALR

>member
-1 MPDRVGHDEKMK
+1 MK
-13 VFRKTGVSTL
+13 IFRKTGVSTL

-42 VRWDTTYDA
+42 VRWDTTFDA
-51 NYEGHKQVFRLENN
+51 NYEGHEQVFRMENN

-101 HEATLKKDGEETVFS
+101 HEATLRKDGEETVLS

-161 ESALGQ
+161 KSALGQ

-268 DVRADIASTNK
+268 DVRANIASANK

-697 RKEIAVR
+697 RKEIALR

-720 KYLIMAAAS
+720 KYLVMAGIS
-729 FVIAA
+729 FAVAA
-734 PVAYW
+734 PFAYW
-739 LMTAWRKGFAYQAP
+739 IMSAWRKGFAYQAP
-753 VPVWLFLVAL
+753 IPVWIFLVAL
-763 LAVAAITLA
+763 LLVAAITLA

>member
-1 MPDRVGHDEKMK
+1 MK

-51 NYEGHKQVFRLENN
+51 NFEGHKQVFRMENN

-89 NIEAVGTYWTMP
+89 NIEAVGTFGSMP
-101 HEATLKKDGEETVFS
+101 HEATFEKDGEETVLS
-116 VPSARVDSSMF
+116 VPSVRVDSSMF

-140 EFTAGETA
+140 EFTAKETA
-148 VVSEEYAKTFFGD
+148 VVSEKYAKTFFGD
-161 ESALGQ
+161 ESALGKN
-167 FFKAGNG
+167 FKAGNG
-174 VEVRVVGVFKDMPK
+174 VEVRVIGVFKDMPK
-188 NSSMNYGVL
+188 NYSMNYGVL
-197 VNLGDDFLNNSNEWS
+197 VNLGDDFLDDSNEWS
-212 FVAFVKL
+212 FPAFVKL
-219 KDPTLAKETETL
+219 KDPSLAKETETQ
-231 IETAL
+231 TVNTL
-236 LDYFGENVDEEYA
+236 LEYVGDNVDEA
-249 EEFRRGYRISN
+249 LVNEFRKGFRISN
-260 LNDAHFER
+260 LHDAHYER
-268 DVRADIASTNK
+268 DVRANIASANK

-318 KVLGEGRGSLIVRQ
+318 KVLGEGRGSLIGRQ
-332 LLHAGLIALIA
+332 LLHAGLITLIA

-355 GSSWASYVSDSLTL
+355 GTSWASYVSDSLAL
-369 KNNIGILALML
+369 KDNIGILALML

-487 EAVTFADSPVVSDG
+487 EAVTFADSPIVSDG

-541 ESDNQNETGSIIPN
+541 ESDNQNEAGSIIPN
-555 ETYMQ
+555 ETFMQ

-642 REPHM
+642 REPDM
-647 ITVSHLDKWIEDMYQ
+647 ITVSHLDEWIEDMYQ

-667 GKLITIAS
+667 GKLIIIAS

-711 GSILKMINK
+711 SSILQMINK
-720 KYLIMAAAS
+720 KYLIMAGAS

-753 VPVWLFLVAL
+753 VPVWIFLMAL
-763 LAVAAITLA
+763 LTVAAITLA
-772 VVTLQSW
+772 VVTIQSW
-779 RAANANPVESL
+779 RAASANPVESL

>member
-1 MPDRVGHDEKMK
+1 MK

-51 NYEGHKQVFRLENN
+51 NFKGHGQVFRMENN
-65 WMDKGLFSTSFSRPM
+65 WMDKGLYSTYFSRPI
-80 IEIAKTASP
+80 IEVAKAASP
-89 NIEAVGTYWTMP
+89 NIEAVGTFGWMAQ
-101 HEATLKKDGEETVFS
+101 EVTLKKDGEETVLS
-116 VPSARVDSSMF
+116 VPSAPVDSSMF

-148 VVSEEYAKTFFGD
+148 VVSEKYAKIFFGD
-161 ESALGQ
+161 ESAVGKT
-167 FFKAGNG
+167 FKAGNG
-174 VEVRVVGVFKDMPK
+174 VEVRVIGVFKDMPK
-188 NSSMNYGVL
+188 NYSMHYGVL
-197 VNLGDDFLNNSNEWS
+197 VNLGDRYLDTPSEWS
-212 FVAFVKL
+212 FAAYLKL
-219 KDPTLAKETETL
+219 KDPSRAKETE
-231 IETAL
+231 AL
-236 LDYFGENVDEEYA
+236 MVNAVLEQYGDDHDADEA
-249 EEFRRGYRISN
+249 DEFRNGFRIVK
-260 LNDAHFER
+260 LHDAHFER
-268 DVRADIASTNK
+268 DVRANIASANK
-279 AITITLAAIAILLIL
+279 AISITLAAIAILLIL

-304 FAEIPFRIKNINTR
+304 FAEIPFRIKSINTR
-318 KVLGEGRGSLIVRQ
+318 KVLGQGRGSLVGRQ
-332 LLHAGLIALIA
+332 LLHAGLIALTA

-355 GSSWASYVSDSLTL
+355 GSSWASYVSDSLAL
-369 KNNIGILALML
+369 KDNVGILALML

-421 NILVGLQFVL
+421 NMLVGLQFIL

-438 ALFVGVQTKYMM
+438 ALFVGVQTRFMI
-450 GKDMG
+450 GRDMG

-467 YPAGNQKDALRSH
+467 YPAGNQKDALKSH

-487 EAVTFADSPVVSDG
+487 EAVTFADGQIVSDQ

-513 QVFMEVLPVDDNFVQ
+513 QVFMEVLPVDVNFAE

-541 ESDNQNETGSIIPN
+541 ESDNQNEAGSIIPN
-555 ETYMQ
+555 ETFMQ
-560 MFPQFHVGSLMYG
+560 MFPQFHVGSLMGG
-573 HVDNCEI
+573 HVDDCELI
-580 VGVVKDFNFKSL
+580 GVVKDFNFKSL

-613 TMYVR
+613 QMYVR
-618 TAPGADFKDV
+618 TVPGADFKEV
-628 SDYIKDAICKFDPR
+628 SDYIKEAICKFDPR

-647 ITVSHLDKWIEDMYQ
+647 ITVSHLDEGIENMYQ

-692 ETQFI
+692 ETQFL

-711 GSILKMINK
+711 GGILKMINK
-720 KYLIMAAAS
+720 KYLIMAVAS

-753 VPVWLFLVAL
+753 VPVWIFLVAL
-763 LAVAAITLA
+763 IAVAAITLA

>member
-1 MPDRVGHDEKMK
+1 MK

-51 NYEGHKQVFRLENN
+51 NFEGHKQVFRVENN

-101 HEATLKKDGEETVFS
+101 HEVTLKKDGEQTILS

-161 ESALGQ
+161 ESAIGKS
-167 FFKAGNG
+167 FKAGNG
-174 VEVRVVGVFKDMPK
+174 MEVRVVGVFKDMPK
-188 NSSMNYGVL
+188 NYSMHYGVL
-197 VNLGDDFLNNSNEWS
+197 VNLGDDFLDDSNEWS
-212 FVAFVKL
+212 FPAFVKL
-219 KDPTLAKETETL
+219 KDPSLAKETETQMVN
-231 IETAL
+231 AL
-236 LDYFGENVDEEYA
+236 LEYVGDDVDEA
-249 EEFRRGYRISN
+249 QANEFRKGFRISN
-260 LNDAHFER
+260 LHEAHFER
-268 DVRADIASTNK
+268 DVRANIASANK
-279 AITITLAAIAILLIL
+279 AISITLAAIAILLIL

-304 FAEIPFRIKNINTR
+304 FAEIPFRIKSINTR
-318 KVLGEGRGSLIVRQ
+318 KVLGEGRGSLVGRQ
-332 LLHAGLIALIA
+332 LLHAGLIALTA
-343 FAIACLIMHVVA
+343 FAIACLIMHVVS
-355 GSSWASYVSDSLTL
+355 GTSWASYVSDSLAL
-369 KNNIGILALML
+369 KDNIGILALML

-414 VKGKALR
+414 VKGQALR
-421 NILVGLQFVL
+421 NMLVGLQFVL

-438 ALFVGVQTKYMM
+438 ALFVSVQTKFMI

-487 EAVTFADSPVVSDG
+487 EDVTFCDSPIVSDG

-541 ESDNQNETGSIIPN
+541 ESDNQNEAGSIIPN
-555 ETYMQ
+555 ETFMQ

-598 LVLYNW
+598 IVLYNW

-618 TAPGADFKDV
+618 TVPGADFKDV

-720 KYLIMAAAS
+720 KYLVMAGAS
-729 FVIAA
+729 FMIAA

-739 LMTAWRKGFAYQAP
+739 LMAAWRKGFAYQAP
-753 VPVWLFLVAL
+753 VPVWIFLVAL
-763 LAVAAITLA
+763 IAVAAITLA

-779 RAANANPVESL
+779 RAASTNPVESL

>member
-1 MPDRVGHDEKMK
+1 MK

-51 NYEGHKQVFRLENN
+51 NFKGHKQVFRMENN
-65 WMDKGLFSTSFSRPM
+65 WMDKGLYSTYFSRPI
-80 IEIAKTASP
+80 IEVAKAASP
-89 NIEAVGTYWTMP
+89 NIEAVGTFGWMAQ
-101 HEATLKKDGEETVFS
+101 EVTLKKDGEETVLS
-116 VPSARVDSSMF
+116 VPSAPVDSSMF

-148 VVSEEYAKTFFGD
+148 VVSEKYAKIFFGD
-161 ESALGQ
+161 ESAVGKT
-167 FFKAGNG
+167 FKAGNG
-174 VEVRVVGVFKDMPK
+174 VEVRVIGVFKDMPK
-188 NSSMNYGVL
+188 NYSMHYGVL
-197 VNLGDDFLNNSNEWS
+197 VNLGDRYLDTPSEWS
-212 FVAFVKL
+212 FAAYLKL
-219 KDPTLAKETETL
+219 KDPSRAKETE
-231 IETAL
+231 AL
-236 LDYFGENVDEEYA
+236 MVNAVLEQYGDDHDADEA
-249 EEFRRGYRISN
+249 DEFRNGFRIVK
-260 LNDAHFER
+260 LHDAHFER
-268 DVRADIASTNK
+268 DVRANIASANK
-279 AITITLAAIAILLIL
+279 AISITLAAIAILLIL

-304 FAEIPFRIKNINTR
+304 FAEIPFRIKSINTR
-318 KVLGEGRGSLIVRQ
+318 KVLGQGRGSLVGRQ
-332 LLHAGLIALIA
+332 LLHAGLIALTA

-355 GSSWASYVSDSLTL
+355 GSSWASYVSDSLAL
-369 KNNIGILALML
+369 KDNVGILALML

-421 NILVGLQFVL
+421 NMLVGLQFIL

-438 ALFVGVQTKYMM
+438 ALFVGVQTRFMI
-450 GKDMG
+450 GRDMG

-467 YPAGNQKDALRSH
+467 YPAGNQKDALKSH

-487 EAVTFADSPVVSDG
+487 EAVTFADGQIVSDQ

-513 QVFMEVLPVDDNFVQ
+513 QVFMEVLPVDVNFAE

-541 ESDNQNETGSIIPN
+541 ESDNQNEAGSIIPN
-555 ETYMQ
+555 ETFMQ
-560 MFPQFHVGSLMYG
+560 MFPQFHVGSLMGG
-573 HVDNCEI
+573 HVDDCELI
-580 VGVVKDFNFKSL
+580 GVVKDFNFKSL

-613 TMYVR
+613 QMYVR
-618 TAPGADFKDV
+618 TVPGADFKEV
-628 SDYIKDAICKFDPR
+628 SDYIKEAICKFDPR

-647 ITVSHLDKWIEDMYQ
+647 ITVSHLDEGIENMYQ

-692 ETQFI
+692 ETQFL

-711 GSILKMINK
+711 GGILKMINK
-720 KYLIMAAAS
+720 KYLIMAVAS

-753 VPVWLFLVAL
+753 VPVWIFLVAL
-763 LAVAAITLA
+763 LVVAAITMI

-779 RAANANPVESL
+779 RAANANPVESI

>member
-1 MPDRVGHDEKMK
+1 MK

-51 NYEGHKQVFRLENN
+51 NFEGHKQVFRVENN

-101 HEATLKKDGEETVFS
+101 HEVTLKKDGEQTILS

-140 EFTAGETA
+140 EFAAGETA

-161 ESALGQ
+161 ESAIGKS
-167 FFKAGNG
+167 FKAGNG
-174 VEVRVVGVFKDMPK
+174 MEVRVVGVFKDMPK
-188 NSSMNYGVL
+188 NYSMHYGVL
-197 VNLGDDFLNNSNEWS
+197 VNLGDDFLDDSNEWS
-212 FVAFVKL
+212 FPAFVKL
-219 KDPTLAKETETL
+219 KDPSLAKETETRMVS
-231 IETAL
+231 AL
-236 LDYFGENVDEEYA
+236 LEYVGDDVDEA
-249 EEFRRGYRISN
+249 QANEFRKGFRIVY
-260 LNDAHFER
+260 LHEAHFER
-268 DVRADIASTNK
+268 DVRANIASANK

-304 FAEIPFRIKNINTR
+304 FAEIPFRIKSINTR
-318 KVLGEGRGSLIVRQ
+318 KVLGEGRGSLIGRQ

-355 GSSWASYVSDSLTL
+355 GTSWASYVSDSLAL
-369 KNNIGILALML
+369 KDNIGILVLML

-438 ALFVGVQTKYMM
+438 ALFVGVQTKFMI

-467 YPAGNQKDALRSH
+467 YPAGNQRDALRSH

-487 EAVTFADSPVVSDG
+487 EAVTFADSPIVSDQ

-513 QVFMEVLPVDDNFVQ
+513 QVFMEVLPVDVNFAE
-528 FFGLQIVEGRDFR
+528 FFGLQIVDGRDFR
-541 ESDNQNETGSIIPN
+541 ESDNQNEAGSIMPN
-555 ETYMQ
+555 ETFMQ
-560 MFPQFHVGSLMYG
+560 MFPQFHVGSLMTG
-573 HVDNCEI
+573 HVDDCEI
-580 VGVVKDFNFKSL
+580 IGVVKDFNFKSL

-604 GKEGWRSFG
+604 GSKGWRSFG
-613 TMYVR
+613 QMYVR
-618 TAPGADFKDV
+618 TVPGADFKEV
-628 SDYIKDAICKFDPR
+628 SDYIKEAICKFDPR

-647 ITVSHLDKWIEDMYQ
+647 VTVSHLDEGIENMYQ

-711 GSILKMINK
+711 GSILMMINK
-720 KYLIMAAAS
+720 KYLIMAGAS

-753 VPVWLFLVAL
+753 VPVWIFIVAL

>member
-1 MPDRVGHDEKMK
+1 MK

-51 NYEGHKQVFRLENN
+51 NFEGHKQVFRMENN
-65 WMDKGLFSTSFSRPM
+65 WMDKGLFSTFFSRPM
-80 IEIAKTASP
+80 IEIIKTASP

-101 HEATLKKDGEETVFS
+101 HEATLKKDGEETVLS

-161 ESALGQ
+161 ESAIDKS
-167 FFKAGNG
+167 FKAGNG
-174 VEVRVVGVFKDMPK
+174 MEVRVVGVFKDMPK
-188 NSSMNYGVL
+188 NYSMHYGVL
-197 VNLGDDFLNNSNEWS
+197 VNLGDDYLDDSNEWS
-212 FVAFVKL
+212 FPAFVKL
-219 KDPTLAKETETL
+219 KDPSLAKETATQMVN
-231 IETAL
+231 AL
-236 LDYFGENVDEEYA
+236 LEYVGDDVDEA
-249 EEFRRGYRISN
+249 QANEFREGFRISN
-260 LNDAHFER
+260 LHEAHFER
-268 DVRADIASTNK
+268 DVRANIASANK
-279 AITITLAAIAILLIL
+279 AISITLAAIAILLIL

-318 KVLGEGRGSLIVRQ
+318 KVLGEGRGSLIGRQ

-343 FAIACLIMHVVA
+343 FAIACLVMHVVA
-355 GSSWASYVSDSLTL
+355 GTSWASYVSDSLAL
-369 KNNIGILALML
+369 KDNIGILALML

-421 NILVGLQFVL
+421 NMLVGLQFVL

-438 ALFVGVQTKYMM
+438 ALFVSVQTKFMI

-487 EAVTFADSPVVSDG
+487 EAVTFADSPIVSDQ

-513 QVFMEVLPVDDNFVQ
+513 QVFMEVLPVDVNFAE

-541 ESDNQNETGSIIPN
+541 ESDNQNEAGSIIPN
-555 ETYMQ
+555 ETFMQ

-598 LVLYNW
+598 IVLYNW

-618 TAPGADFKDV
+618 TVPGADFKDV
-628 SDYIKDAICKFDPR
+628 SDYIKDAICKFDLR

-667 GKLITIAS
+667 GRLITIAS
-675 FVALLIAIIGII
+675 LVALLIAIIGII

-692 ETQFI
+692 ETQFL

-711 GSILKMINK
+711 GSILQMINK
-720 KYLIMAAAS
+720 KYLVMAGLS
-729 FVIAA
+729 FLLAA

-753 VPVWLFLVAL
+753 VPVWIFLVAL

-772 VVTLQSW
+772 VVTIQSW
-779 RAANANPVESL
+779 RAASANPVESL

>member
-1 MPDRVGHDEKMK
+1 MK

-51 NYEGHKQVFRLENN
+51 NFVGHEQVFRMENN
-65 WMDKGLFSTSFSRPM
+65 WMDQGLFSTSFCRPM

-89 NIEAVGTYWTMP
+89 NIEAVGTYWSMP
-101 HEATLKKDGEETVFS
+101 HEATLKKDGEETVLS

-148 VVSEEYAKTFFGD
+148 VVSEEYAKVFFGD
-161 ESALGQ
+161 ESALGKH
-167 FFKAGNG
+167 FKAGNG

-197 VNLGDDFLNNSNEWS
+197 INLGDVDLTSTSEWS
-212 FVAFVKL
+212 FNAFMKL
-219 KDPTLAKETETL
+219 RDPSQSKETEDQ
-231 IETAL
+231 IVNAL
-236 LDYFGENVDEEYA
+236 LEYMGDNVDEDHPG
-249 EEFRRGYRISN
+249 EFGEGFRISK
-260 LNDAHFER
+260 LHDAHFER
-268 DVRADIASTNK
+268 DVRANIASANK

-318 KVLGEGRGSLIVRQ
+318 KVLGEGRASLIVRQ
-332 LLHAGLIALIA
+332 LLHAGLIALVA

-355 GSSWASYVSDSLTL
+355 GTSWASYVSDSLAL
-369 KNNIGILALML
+369 KDNIGILALML

-386 AVIAGLAPA
+386 AVVAGIAPA

-421 NILVGLQFVL
+421 NMLVGLQFVL

-438 ALFVGVQTKYMM
+438 ALFVSVQTRFMI

-467 YPAGNQKDALRSH
+467 LPAGSQKDALKSH

-487 EAVTFADSPVVSDG
+487 EDVTFCDSPIVSDQ
-501 KMGWSRTGDDGN
+501 KMGWGRTGDDGK
-513 QVFMEVLPVDDNFVQ
+513 QIFMEVLPVDDNFVQ
-528 FFGLQIVEGRDFR
+528 FFGLQIIEGRDFR
-541 ESDNQNETGSIIPN
+541 ESDNQNEAGSIIPN
-555 ETYMQ
+555 ETFMQ
-560 MFPQFHVGSLMYG
+560 MFPQFHVGSLMGG

-580 VGVVKDFNFKSL
+580 IGVVKDFNFKSL
-592 QHAMGP
+592 QHPMGP

-604 GKEGWRSFG
+604 GKDGWRAHG

-618 TAPGADFKDV
+618 TASGADFKEV
-628 SDYIKDAICKFDPR
+628 SDYMKDAICKFDPR
-642 REPHM
+642 REPDM
-647 ITVSHLDKWIEDMYQ
+647 ITVSHLDRWIEDMYQ

-692 ETQFI
+692 ETQFL

-720 KYLIMAAAS
+720 KYMIMAGAS

-753 VPVWLFLVAL
+753 VPVWIFLVAL

-779 RAANANPVESL
+779 RAASANPVESL